1 MTEGYWSPMAVIGNL
16 DGGTNLAAYHL
27 VCNVPSTAL
36 VLASSSDGDLRI
48 GADGTRVGGAAAG
61 MAGYYPVLG

>member
-1 MTEGYWSPMAVIGNL
+1 VRNA
-16 DGGTNLAAYHL
+16 
-27 VCNVPSTAL
+27 PSTAL
-36 VLASSSDGDLRI
+36 VLASSSDGDLYI